1 MLLCTLALLPLV
13 GAPDAAAPVHPPAA
27 ALVEDEKATE
37 WADQPGKK
45 ALTKTIGKLR
55 KAASDEMLR
64 QGREEVLAFGPGAAP
79 GLLAALGKEKNED
92 AADRFREALD
102 SITTQ
107 AHTRLL
113 AAEFDAKRTPTQ
125 LYAMRRAAELGDPGL
140 REDVEARWSELQEMK
155 ADPKRKKKVTEELE
169 LHVAVLTLSTGS
181 PASLAACLAVA
192 GDKAYSA
199 GSRRSTPRLP
209 TRARPAG
216 GGRPARRGAVEPER
230 AARAPRRAPPA
241 HLGRA
246 RGPRRY
252 RRARRPGEQRQDRGH
267 QRPAPHR
274 RRRGADRRLSPRGDR
289 GGGQVE
295 EAHRRPT
302 WDPHDS

>member
-13 GAPDAAAPVHPPAA
+13 GAPDAAAFFHPPAA
-27 ALVEDEKATE
+27 AVVEDEKATE

-102 SITTQ
+102 SITTP

-113 AAEFDAKRTPTQ
+113 AAEFDAKRAPTQ

-181 PASLAACLAVA
+181 PASLAACLGVA
-192 GDKAYSA
+192 GGKAYKVWEPTLDAAAANA
-199 GSRRSTPRLP
+199 GAAGAEVGDLLAEELSSQSGMRERLAALRLLTWAGHEAHAKAIAPALDARESNVKIEAINALRRI
-209 TRARPAG
+209 
-216 GGRPARRGAVEPER
+216 VDDEEPI
-230 AARAPRRAPPA
+230 A
-241 HLGRA
+241 
-246 RGPRRY
+246 
-252 RRARRPGEQRQDRGH
+252 
-267 QRPAPHR
+267 
-274 RRRGADRRLSPRGDR
+274 RLSAFAAI
-289 GGGQVE
+289 E
-295 EAHRRPT
+295 EAGKWKKRIGG
-302 WDPHDS
+302 